1 MRSTM
6 ACDWLA
12 LAGSLQTIEDEDPH
26 SEKAIV
32 ANAQREKRTG
42 CVCRCLLLS
51 FWWHCG
57 TKNSSVGAEF
67 KWQFLLPPDT
77 RQAGRECVFHATA
90 T

>member
-6 ACDWLA
+6 PCDWLA

-42 CVCRCLLLS
+42 LRV
-51 FWWHCG
+51 
-57 TKNSSVGAEF
+57 
-67 KWQFLLPPDT
+67 
-77 RQAGRECVFHATA
+77 
-90 T
+90 